1 MQRKFQIAALISTI
15 TICVITPL
23 ILTPFLSAKAEE
35 IKLEPYF
42 KDVPEGYPY
51 FTAIQYLKS
60 EELIDDKDENFNP
73 DAQISRAEAVNYILR
88 VTLGY
93 VPNEKATIKPFSDV
107 PLDSVNAMYVQ
118 KAKELKLVNGYN
130 ARRFQPNK
138 KISLAEATKIVLE
151 TDKLVDAT
159 ITFEQPK
166 EDVFADV
173 PKNAWFSPY
182 AKIAKERR
190 IIRFGKSDEISPN
203 DLISK
208 GYLMDILYRT
218 KKYHAG
224 YTFGIASFYD
234 KKFEGRKTSSG
245 EIFTHSKLTAA
256 HRTLKFGTRLRV
268 TNLKN
273 SKSVEV
279 TVNDRGPYTKNFEID
294 LSESAFTMIGEKSN
308 GIIPVQIEVLPEPT
322 PEK

>member
-1 MQRKFQIAALISTI
+1 MQRKFQIAALISAI
-15 TICVITPL
+15 IVCVLTPL
-23 ILTPFLSAKAEE
+23 ILKPSIYAQAEE
-35 IKLEPYF
+35 IKIEPYF

-51 FTAIQYLKS
+51 YTAIQYLKS

-93 VPNEKATIKPFSDV
+93 APNEKATIKPFSDV
-107 PLDSVNAMYVQ
+107 PLESVNAVYVQ
-118 KAKELKLVNGYN
+118 KAKELKLINGYN
-130 ARRFQPNK
+130 SRRFQPNK
-138 KISLAEATKIVLE
+138 KIMLAEAIKIVLE
-151 TDKLVDAT
+151 TDKLIDGTMVFDKPT
-159 ITFEQPK
+159 

-173 PKNAWFSPY
+173 PKDAWFSSY
-182 AKIAKERR
+182 AKIAKERH
-190 IIRFGKSDEISPN
+190 IIRFGQADEMSPS

-208 GYLMDILYRT
+208 GYLMDILYRA

-245 EIFTHSKLTAA
+245 EIFTHANLTAA
-256 HRTLKFGTRLRV
+256 HKTLKFGTRLKV

-308 GIIPVQIEVLPEPT
+308 GIIPVQIEILPL
-322 PEK
+322 